1 MDLTQL
7 IQTVAALVQW
17 KNDVTSNSKTNEEL
31 PAMDPVITDAL
42 IRLSKAGISKTITPQ
57 QIIDIAQELRFLD
70 LIDVEDEDYYGKHGF
85 APVVVSQG
93 GPPYG
98 RLRLT
103 RIPTFEDIYVQN
115 GIIKGGVSHVQG
127 LTYNVWVSMFVVNR
141 VLYYYPISQLVTLND
156 GDSTNPR
163 IDVIAVQ
170 VNTVDP
176 ANCSIV
182 ILEGDPAPSPIKE
195 VVDLETQA
203 EITFKLVNAGDV
215 ADPDVVTD
223 LVYDEN
229 AGSPTEWTNT
239 FLLDGGDL
247 EADADPFNGSK
258 YAIILDNATAID
270 PRVVWDKSSER
281 EFNDEHK
288 LIFAL
293 RTNGVWDGFQSL
305 QIKLINSTSG
315 QFSIVNLTKSTI
327 ENYGFFDELTTWQ
340 IVAIPLSDFISG
352 NPTKPD
358 YDRIEFKFNIF
369 VYARLDW
376 IGFQENTPIV
386 IPPPPVNE
394 TKPTNQTAY
403 LPTSIPMDNH
413 EGYVAFETNPNTSIN
428 TFTTSNHKLLGQA
441 FLHISTTGRTEF
453 PTITGAT
460 LLNGDDFK
468 VNELFIGHLL
478 YTGAEVV
485 VKWILKSQSNPNY
498 VKSDPNGEPT
508 GSDQILNI
516 VSLTQAEYDAGT
528 KLPETLYI
536 ITDA

>member
-1 MDLTQL
+1 M
-7 IQTVAALVQW
+7 
-17 KNDVTSNSKTNEEL
+17 
-31 PAMDPVITDAL
+31 
-42 IRLSKAGISKTITPQ
+42 
-57 QIIDIAQELRFLD
+57 
-70 LIDVEDEDYYGKHGF
+70 
-85 APVVVSQG
+85 
-93 GPPYG
+93 
-98 RLRLT
+98 
-103 RIPTFEDIYVQN
+103 
-115 GIIKGGVSHVQG
+115 
-127 LTYNVWVSMFVVNR
+127 
-141 VLYYYPISQLVTLND
+141 
-156 GDSTNPR
+156 
-163 IDVIAVQ
+163 
-170 VNTVDP
+170 
-176 ANCSIV
+176 
-182 ILEGDPAPSPIKE
+182 
-195 VVDLETQA
+195 
-203 EITFKLVNAGDV
+203 
-215 ADPDVVTD
+215 TD

-376 IGFQENTPIV
+376 IGFQENTPVV
-386 IPPPPVNE
+386 ISPPPVNE
-394 TKPTNQTAY
+394 TKPTNQSAI

>member
-31 PAMDPVITDAL
+31 PVMNPLIADAL
-42 IRLSKAGISKTITPQ
+42 IRISKDGVSKTITP
-57 QIIDIAQELRFLD
+57 ELLFGSLRFLD
-70 LIDVEDEDYYGKHGF
+70 LIDVEDDTYIYKNGF
-85 APVVVSQG
+85 APLVVSHG

-103 RIPTFEDIYVQN
+103 RIPTFSDIYNQN

-127 LTYNVWVSMFVVNR
+127 LTYNVWVSIFIVNG
-141 VLYYYPISQLVTLND
+141 VLYNYPISQLVTLND

-182 ILEGDPAPSPIKE
+182 ILEGTPAPSPIKE

-203 EITFKLVNAGDV
+203 EITFKLVNAGDI
-215 ADPDVVTD
+215 ADPDIVTD

-247 EADADPFNGSK
+247 DAVSDPFNGSK
-258 YAIILDNATAID
+258 YAIILDNTTAID

-288 LIFAL
+288 LIFAH
-293 RTNGVWDGFQSL
+293 RTNGVWDFFQSL

-315 QFSIVNLTKSTI
+315 EFSIINLTKSTI

-340 IVAIPLSDFISG
+340 IVSIPLSDFISG
-352 NPTKPD
+352 NPTNPD
-358 YDRIEFKFNIF
+358 YDRIEFKFDIF

-376 IGFQENTPIV
+376 IGFQENTPV
-386 IPPPPVNE
+386 VDPSPTSNE
-394 TKPTNQTAY
+394 TKPQDQSAV
-403 LPTSIPMDNH
+403 LPTSLQMDNH
-413 EGYVAFETNPNTSIN
+413 EGRFSFMKTPTTIASFILTNFKLGGIHRIRFNFTAMSDYPTFSNNDSIPIN
-428 TFTTSNHKLLGQA
+428 FIDDLGTF
-441 FLHISTTGRTEF
+441 
-453 PTITGAT
+453 
-460 LLNGDDFK
+460 GDLADGIYDC
-468 VNELFIGHLL
+468 FI
-478 YTGAEVV
+478 
-485 VKWILKSQSNPNY
+485 
-498 VKSDPNGEPT
+498 
-508 GSDQILNI
+508 
-516 VSLTQAEYDAGT
+516 EYDGAQVNYFFR
-528 KLPETLYI
+528 LIEL
-536 ITDA
+536 D